1 MLVYTGTLKS
11 RLKTRQKENI
21 KYKIDIYNLRNRC
34 FDTVIETRVEIWEN
48 EPAGQLFP
56 LYFEFSKTS
65 TSVSVTYVN
74 SFIK

>member
-1 MLVYTGTLKS
+1 MF
-11 RLKTRQKENI
+11 
-21 KYKIDIYNLRNRC
+21 RC

-65 TSVSVTYVN
+65 TSVSVTYVCKLFYKITRRKLKRG
-74 SFIK
+74 SSLLH